1 MNRIGRSVLTFA
13 RSGGRVCPGA
23 FVHRGPLMTVSNG
36 GFARLFRSVALA
48 LLVLAVAVPSVAQI
62 SPKLDP
68 PLSAAASQLTGQSEV
83 VVTAGDG
90 ACLDAVPDPIQIL
103 GGSLGRRLPS

>member
-1 MNRIGRSVLTFA
+1 MKNRIGQPVLHFA
-13 RSGGRVCPGA
+13 RSAEQGCRGA
-23 FVHRGPLMTVSNG
+23 FVHRGPLMTVSIG
-36 GFARLFRSVALA
+36 GLARLFRSVALV
-48 LLVLAVAVPSVAQI
+48 LLVSAVAAPSVAPI

-90 ACLDAVPDPIQIL
+90 AFLDAVAYLIQM
-103 GGSLGRRLPS
+103 